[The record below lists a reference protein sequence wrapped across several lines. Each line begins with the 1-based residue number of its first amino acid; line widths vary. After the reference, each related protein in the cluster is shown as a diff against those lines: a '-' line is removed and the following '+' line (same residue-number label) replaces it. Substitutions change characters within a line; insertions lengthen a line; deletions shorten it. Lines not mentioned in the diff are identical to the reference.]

1 MSIKFKL
8 LAAGSVMLSVMI
20 ATTSVS
26 AAVIIK
32 AFSGGPLSV
41 ANPLGTL
48 PAIKLSKKNTYDF
61 TFSMTADPGSFASVQ
76 LLAQLLTK
84 GTSIPE
90 QIQYSLFKTV
100 LLKGMPSIGTFVA
113 QSSLDYS
120 PTIAFK
126 PEVGSYY
133 VRVDNIAANNEV
145 VGGTVTTA
153 VPEPASWAM
162 MLVGFGALGS
172 VLRRRGAKTSL
183 NAA

>member
-90 QIQYSLFKTV
+90 QIQYSLFKGV
-100 LLKGMPSIGTFVA
+100 PINGTFVA

-133 VRVDNIAANNEV
+133 VRIDNIAANNEV

-162 MLVGFGALGS
+162 MLVGFGALGG
-172 VLRRRGAKTSL
+172 VLRRRGAKTPL